1 MDACDFLIV
10 GGGPAGSACAWR
22 AVRGGLDTIVL
33 DRSQFPRHKV
43 CGGWITPAVL
53 ESLEI
58 DPRHYAHGRTLQP
71 ITGFRTSC
79 IGSREVEATYGKT
92 VSYGIRRCE
101 FDDYLLRRS
110 GARLHLGANLTSLER
125 FSDGWIVN
133 GRFRARMIVGAG
145 GHFCPVAR
153 FLGADARKEVAV
165 VAQESEFE
173 MDARLRG
180 ACAIRGEVPELYFC
194 RDMRGYGWCFRKGD
208 YLNIGLGRLDAHG
221 LPKHVA
227 DFVEFLKRTKKIG
240 FDLPSPMQG
249 HAYLL
254 LRDIRHKIVDDGILL
269 AGDSAG
275 LAYSQSGEGIR
286 PAIESG
292 LMAAQTVLAANG
304 DYRAAGLAGYQAHL
318 ESRFGNPRGDL
329 ATELGRRIPVKLLG
343 AISRQLLANRWFSR
357 RVVIDR
363 WFLHAD
369 QPALKLQHVTDSDSR
384 ASAA

>member
-1 MDACDFLIV
+1 MDACDLLII

-22 AVRGGLDTIVL
+22 AVRGGLDTVVL

-53 ESLEI
+53 ASLEI
-58 DPRHYAHGRTLQP
+58 DPRHYGAGRTLQS

-79 IGSREVEATYGKT
+79 IDSREAEIRYGKT

-110 GARLHLGANLTSLER
+110 GARLHLGTNLTSLER
-125 FSDGWIVN
+125 SGDGWIAN
-133 GRFRARMIVGAG
+133 GQLRARMVVGAG

-153 FLGADARKEVAV
+153 LLGADARKEIAV
-165 VAQESEFE
+165 VAQEAEFE
-173 MDARLRG
+173 MDARQRA
-180 ACAIRGEVPELYFC
+180 ACAIEGEVPELYFC

-208 YLNIGLGRLDAHG
+208 YLNIGLGRLDAHA
-221 LPKHVA
+221 LPKHVS
-227 DFVEFLKRTKKIG
+227 DFVEFLKRSGKIG

-254 LRDIRHKIVDDGILL
+254 LRDIRHTIVDDGVLL

-292 LMAAQTVLAANG
+292 LLAAETVLAADR
-304 DYRAAGLAGYQAHL
+304 DYGAARLDSYKTQL
-318 ESRFGNPRGDL
+318 EARFGNPRGDL
-329 ATELGRRIPVKLLG
+329 ATELGRRMPVRLLG

-357 RVVIDR
+357 RVVIDK

-369 QPALKLQHVTDSDSR
+369 QLALKVPAAAADSH

>member
-1 MDACDFLIV
+1 MDACDLLIV

-22 AVRGGLDTIVL
+22 AVRGGLDTVIL

-58 DPRHYAHGRTLQP
+58 DPRHYGAGRTFQP

-79 IGSREVEATYGKT
+79 IDSREVEITYGKT

-125 FSDGWIVN
+125 SGDGWIVN
-133 GRFRARMIVGAG
+133 GQIRAHMVVGAS

-153 FLGADARKEVAV
+153 FLGADARKEIAV
-165 VAQESEFE
+165 VAQEAEFE
-173 MDARLRG
+173 MDARLRA
-180 ACAIRGEVPELYFC
+180 ACAIEGEVPELYFC
-194 RDMRGYGWCFRKGD
+194 RDMRGYAWCFRKGD

-221 LPKHVA
+221 LPRHVA
-227 DFVEFLKRTKKIG
+227 EFVEFLKRAKKIE

-254 LRDIRHKIVDDGILL
+254 LRDIRHKIVDDGVLL

-275 LAYSQSGEGIR
+275 VAYSQSGEGIR

-292 LMAAQTVLAANG
+292 LLAAETVLAANG
-304 DYRAAGLAGYQAHL
+304 NYSAARLAGYRAQIEA
-318 ESRFGNPRGDL
+318 RFGNPRGDF
-329 ATELGRRIPVKLLG
+329 ATELGRRMPVKLLG

-357 RVVIDR
+357 HVVIDK

-369 QPALKLQHVTDSDSR
+369 QPALKVPAVAAADSQ

>member
-1 MDACDFLIV
+1 MDACDLLIV

-22 AVRGGLDTIVL
+22 AVRGGLDTVVL

-58 DPRHYAHGRTLQP
+58 DPRHYGAGRTLQP
-71 ITGFRTSC
+71 ITGFRTGC
-79 IGSREVEATYGKT
+79 IASREAETACGKI

-125 FSDGWIVN
+125 SGDGWIVN
-133 GRFRARMIVGAG
+133 GQIRARAIVGAG

-173 MDARLRG
+173 MDARLRA
-180 ACAIRGEVPELYFC
+180 ACAIQGEVPELYFC

-221 LPKHVA
+221 LPKHVSE
-227 DFVEFLKRTKKIG
+227 FVEFLRRTKKLG
-240 FDLPSPMQG
+240 FDLPSPMLG

-254 LRDIRHKIVDDGILL
+254 LRDMRPRIVDDGVLL

-275 LAYSQSGEGIR
+275 IAYSQSGEGIR

-292 LMAAQTVLAANG
+292 LMAAETLLAAHG
-304 DYRAAGLAGYQAHL
+304 DYRAACLAGYTTRL
-318 ESRFGNPRGDL
+318 EARFGNPRGDL
-329 ATELGRRIPVKLLG
+329 ATELGRRTPVKLLG
-343 AISRQLLANRWFSR
+343 AICRQLLANRWFSR
-357 RVVIDR
+357 RIVIDK

-369 QPALKLQHVTDSDSR
+369 QPALKVQPVAGAKSR
-384 ASAA
+384 ATAA